1 MGLSSDERQQLQR
14 EHAALLAAYGR
25 VQSHCSRLLSAQAG
39 RIERLESE
47 NLQLRARLIRQE
59 TLLSWEREDR
69 AALERAV
76 PGLPRRAALAR
87 RVGQLMER
95 VQALMRERLAWQDRL
110 VAPVPSTVAPRS
122 EAPAVAV
129 ALREKSVLCVSEDA
143 MALMLTRKVVEMAG
157 GRYQG
162 RSGKEDADTLEA
174 SLVAADLVICQTGC
188 VSHGAYWRV
197 RDHCSRTG
205 KECVLVDRP
214 EALDGL
220 RPTEAARR

>member
-1 MGLSSDERQQLQR
+1 M
-14 EHAALLAAYGR
+14 
-25 VQSHCSRLLSAQAG
+25 QSHCSRLLSAQAG

-76 PGLPRRAALAR
+76 PGLPRRALAR

-157 GRYQG
+157 GRC
-162 RSGKEDADTLEA
+162 RSGKETP
-174 SLVAADLVICQTGC
+174 IR
-188 VSHGAYWRV
+188 WRPAW
-197 RDHCSRTG
+197 S
-205 KECVLVDRP
+205 
-214 EALDGL
+214 
-220 RPTEAARR
+220 RPTW

>member
-1 MGLSSDERQQLQR
+1 MGLSSDECQQLQR

-95 VQALMRERLAWQDRL
+95 VQALMRERRPGRTGWSRRSRQRWRR
-110 VAPVPSTVAPRS
+110 APRRRPS
-122 EAPAVAV
+122 SRCA
-129 ALREKSVLCVSEDA
+129 
-143 MALMLTRKVVEMAG
+143 
-157 GRYQG
+157 
-162 RSGKEDADTLEA
+162 RSPCCA
-174 SLVAADLVICQTGC
+174 
-188 VSHGAYWRV
+188 
-197 RDHCSRTG
+197 
-205 KECVLVDRP
+205 
-214 EALDGL
+214 
-220 RPTEAARR
+220 

>member
-1 MGLSSDERQQLQR
+1 M
-14 EHAALLAAYGR
+14 
-25 VQSHCSRLLSAQAG
+25 QSHCSRLLSAQAG

-129 ALREKSVLCVSEDA
+129 ALREVRAVRERGCDGPDA
-143 MALMLTRKVVEMAG
+143 DAQG
-157 GRYQG
+157 GRNG
-162 RSGKEDADTLEA
+162 R
-174 SLVAADLVICQTGC
+174 
-188 VSHGAYWRV
+188 
-197 RDHCSRTG
+197 
-205 KECVLVDRP
+205 RP
-214 EALDGL
+214 LP
-220 RPTEAARR
+220 RP

>member
-76 PGLPRRAALAR
+76 PDCRAAPPWRA
-87 RVGQLMER
+87 
-95 VQALMRERLAWQDRL
+95 
-110 VAPVPSTVAPRS
+110 
-122 EAPAVAV
+122 
-129 ALREKSVLCVSEDA
+129 
-143 MALMLTRKVVEMAG
+143 
-157 GRYQG
+157 
-162 RSGKEDADTLEA
+162 A
-174 SLVAADLVICQTGC
+174 SA
-188 VSHGAYWRV
+188 S
-197 RDHCSRTG
+197 
-205 KECVLVDRP
+205 
-214 EALDGL
+214 
-220 RPTEAARR
+220 